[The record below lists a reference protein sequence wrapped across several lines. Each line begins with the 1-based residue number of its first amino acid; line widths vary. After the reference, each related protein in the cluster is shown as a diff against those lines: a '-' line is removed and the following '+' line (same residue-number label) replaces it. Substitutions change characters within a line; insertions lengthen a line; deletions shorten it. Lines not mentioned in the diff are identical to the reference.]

1 MQTGRGAVVVS
12 ERCVSA
18 ATQRVPVQEVPRATG
33 RDASAWQRAGTRDAN
48 VALSKVIGVK
58 TSEGSIL
65 RIALS
70 DSFGLAI
77 EQLVGELNSP
87 LVEGSNRGDGVTSVA
102 PPNAIAI
109 LIQAGGSEAA
119 ATDLLLEL
127 AGSSAPR
134 YVLGAAADHRLAAA
148 CIQKGARD
156 YFALPD
162 DLDLLRRTLERDVRA
177 ARGRVAADRFAD
189 EEKRDSG
196 FGAILGRSAVLQQTL
211 SQAARVAALGNVTVL
226 IGGETGTGKELLA
239 RAIHYEGPRAAA
251 PFVDINCAAI
261 PAQLLES
268 ELFGHVKGAFTG
280 AVSTKPGLFELADG
294 GTIFLD
300 EVGHLPLE
308 LQPKLLRVLES
319 KVLRR
324 VGAQTTKLV
333 DVRVIGATHVD
344 LAAAVQRGEFR
355 EDLYYRLNVVA
366 LTLPPLRLRE
376 DDVELLAQRFVELLA
391 TSYGLPLP
399 VITAPARTRLRLHAW
414 PGNVRELR
422 NVIERALVLSPPGTL
437 QLGDLQSPPGQLA
450 VPAGPI
456 PFPADLAT
464 VVRATALAMVALTR
478 GNKSEAA
485 RRLGISRSRLQ
496 RLLDG
501 LPDDSR

>member
-1 MQTGRGAVVVS
+1 MSAPGAAKPS
-12 ERCVSA
+12 
-18 ATQRVPVQEVPRATG
+18 
-33 RDASAWQRAGTRDAN
+33 DAS
-48 VALSKVIGVK
+48 L
-58 TSEGSIL
+58 L
-65 RIALS
+65 RISLS
-70 DSFGLAI
+70 ESFGLAI
-77 EQLVGELNSP
+77 EQLAGELKAA
-87 LVEGSNRGDGVTSVA
+87 LVEWSGESEGAASVV

-119 ATDLLLEL
+119 AADLLAEL
-127 AGSSAPR
+127 AVSPIPR
-134 YVLGAAADHRLAAA
+134 YVVGAAADHRLAAA
-148 CIQKGARD
+148 FIQNGARD

-177 ARGRVAADRFAD
+177 VRGRAAADRFAD

-196 FGAILGRSAVLQQTL
+196 FAAILGRSAVLQQTL

-280 AVSTKPGLFELADG
+280 ATTSKPGLFELADG

-324 VGAQTTKLV
+324 VGAHTAKAV
-333 DVRVIGATHVD
+333 DVRVIAATHVD
-344 LAAAVQRGEFR
+344 LAAAVERGEFR
-355 EDLYYRLNVVA
+355 ADLYYRLNVVT

-376 DDVELLAQRFVELLA
+376 DDVELLAERFVDSLA
-391 TSYGLPLP
+391 TSYGLPVP
-399 VITAPARTRLRLHAW
+399 VITPAVRIRLRLHAW

-422 NVIERALVLSPPGTL
+422 NVIERALVLSAPGTL
-437 QLGDLQSPPGQLA
+437 QLGDFQAAPGQQGTS
-450 VPAGPI
+450 AGAI

-464 VVRATALAMVALTR
+464 VVRASALAMVALTR

-501 LPDDSR
+501 LPDDAR